1 MHKVRGNYSNCT
13 CRSSEKICSSSGGA
27 EEKGKT
33 GSKRDETQI
42 GTKSGAFLSLALRP
56 LKANVLFCKFFL
68 NFTLFW
74 TKLRVLV
81 PCFPDFTAN
90 YNKVLNAIIILIAQN
105 QKWENKKELIRILL
119 LLDILRSLKNYLSQC
134 STYCMHDIAIDGVGF
149 LSNLKWFYHLMFPY
163 M

>member
-13 CRSSEKICSSSGGA
+13 CRSSSSGGA

-33 GSKRDETQI
+33 GSKQDETRF

-81 PCFPDFTAN
+81 PCFPDFTEN
-90 YNKVLNAIIILIAQN
+90 YNKVLNAIIIVIAQN

-119 LLDILRSLKNYLSQC
+119 LLDILWKFKELPLPMEYIL
-134 STYCMHDIAIDGVGF
+134 HA
-149 LSNLKWFYHLMFPY
+149 
-163 M
+163 